1 MLDQVFGFTG
11 RMADREEATAVAIII
26 IISRTDSIID
36 GVSGR
41 HVQMPMQLQEKAT
54 RRLDA
59 ADTTTAGEMT
69 MLVRM
74 SRWKRGTIWNC

>member
-1 MLDQVFGFTG
+1 
-11 RMADREEATAVAIII
+11 
-26 IISRTDSIID
+26 
-36 GVSGR
+36 
-41 HVQMPMQLQEKAT
+41 VQMPMQLQEKAT

>member
-11 RMADREEATAVAIII
+11 RMADREEEATAVAIII

-41 HVQMPMQLQEKAT
+41 HVQMPY
-54 RRLDA
+54 A
-59 ADTTTAGEMT
+59 ASGKGDTTAG
-69 MLVRM
+69 R
-74 SRWKRGTIWNC
+74 C